1 MLGIIFAPL
10 LGDLG
15 QSEKISEI
23 KPPLNDVINL
33 VPVLLIINSLS
44 SIFN

>member
-10 LGDLG
+10 LGDL
-15 QSEKISEI
+15 SEKNSEI